1 LVIVENNRQKSSPA
15 RAECDNAPQSDGTV
29 GAYFLELLPGKC
41 VGHHVAHISAY
52 QLAGCRRRLGLERLA
67 TAFDTN
73 YFKDIH

>member
-1 LVIVENNRQKSSPA
+1 LVIVENHRQKSSPA
-15 RAECDNAPQSDGTV
+15 RAEPQSDGTV

-41 VGHHVAHISAY
+41 VGRHVAHISAY